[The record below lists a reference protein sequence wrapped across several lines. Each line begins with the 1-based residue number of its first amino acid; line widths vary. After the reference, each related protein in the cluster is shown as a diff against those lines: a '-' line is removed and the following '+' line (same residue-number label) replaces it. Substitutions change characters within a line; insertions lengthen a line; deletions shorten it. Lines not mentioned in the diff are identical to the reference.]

1 MKNGSGINRLV
12 KGVIQMNRKVI
23 ISKTFAVIVFLLSVS
38 VFLFSGINSAQAS
51 DTTLGGIP
59 DEGNLM
65 ITVLDDGSIGIDRFI
80 SEQWQD
86 QIYAWDHKGSRLQI
100 NETGYSLGYF
110 DGLPPVL
117 ISNTNVSDSQI
128 TAVWTAGGMRIT
140 LDLTYQNGA
149 AFMGLHWALTNES
162 GNPMSDIRFFHGEDT
177 YYFGDD
183 HGAGYWDDLNTT
195 IGVQKHVGGELK
207 RMSLQAVNTP
217 HAYDSMH
224 YSSVYTDVNAG
235 ALTNTID
242 ANEST
247 DNGYALEWRKDT
259 MQNGETWT
267 ITAYE
272 KFADVSVGTVS
283 VTAPI
288 LTECNIGG
296 TCDLTY
302 TVINISSSAANVD
315 LSLISNDRCPAVI
328 ISPEASIIIPAGGS
342 QAVIVRVTVPNNVSE
357 GTISHITLNANDGTV
372 TAGDTAAVKAI
383 IGGFTLTVNKTGT
396 GDGTVTGAGTYNNG
410 TVVDL
415 TATANPDSIFTGWS
429 GDPDCSDGQVTVNAD
444 ITCTAMFTLNV
455 YTVSTS
461 AGTGGSISPESA
473 TVDYD
478 SITQF
483 TIAPIV
489 GYHIQSISGCG
500 GEPYTAAVKKKK
512 KKKKLSAVSE
522 MTYTT
527 GHIKENCTVTASFA
541 KETFTATIHK
551 TGGSGTITGS
561 GISCEG
567 NACGGTFEYGTKLV
581 LKIKPD
587 PGYKI
592 KDIKINGKSIGAVM
606 IITLKQ
612 ILSNY
617 DIEIIFEPV

>member
-1 MKNGSGINRLV
+1 
-12 KGVIQMNRKVI
+12 MNRKVI

-51 DTTLGGIP
+51 DTILGGIP
-59 DEGNLM
+59 YEGNLK

-80 SEQWQD
+80 SEQWQN
-86 QIYAWDHKGSRLQI
+86 QIFAWDNKGSRLQI

-110 DGLPPVL
+110 YGLPAVFV
-117 ISNTNVSDSQI
+117 SNTKLSDNQI

-149 AFMGLHWALTNES
+149 AFMGLRWALTNES
-162 GNPMSDIRFFHGEDT
+162 GNTMSDIRFFHGEDT
-177 YYFGDD
+177 FYFGDD
-183 HGAGYWDDLNTT
+183 HGAGYWDDPNTT

-217 HAYDSMH
+217 YAYDSMNY
-224 YSSVYTDVNAG
+224 YSVLTDVNAG
-235 ALTNTID
+235 ALTKTID

-315 LSLISNDRCPAVI
+315 LSLISNDRWPAVI
-328 ISPEASIIIPAGGS
+328 ISPAASIIIPAGGS

-444 ITCTAMFTLNV
+444 ITCTAIFTLNV

-461 AGTGGSISPESA
+461 AGTGGSISPASA
-473 TVDYD
+473 TVYYGNT
-478 SITQF
+478 TQF
-483 TIAPIV
+483 AIAPID
-489 GYHIQSISGCG
+489 GYHIQSVSGCG
-500 GEPYTAAVKKKK
+500 GELYTAARKK
-512 KKKKLSAVSE
+512 KKKKLSAASE

-527 GHIKENCTVTASFA
+527 GHITENCTVTASFA
-541 KETFTATIHK
+541 KDTFTVAILKSGT
-551 TGGSGTITGS
+551 GSGTITGN
-561 GISCEG
+561 GITCEG
-567 NACGGTFEYGTKLV
+567 NACGGTFEAGSKLI

-587 PGYKI
+587 DGYRVI
-592 KDIKINGKSIGAVM
+592 DVKINGKSIGPVQT
-606 IITLKQ
+606 ITLKE
-612 ILSNY
+612 IMSNFT
-617 DIEIIFEPV
+617 IEIVFGPISP